1 MGQVIG
7 TVLDYLNQEPWRFLV
22 SFGLLLFL
30 VLNLAAIFTMA
41 ERKVSAYIHLRY
53 GPNRVGPR
61 GLLQPAAD
69 VFKLFTKENT
79 SPSKA
84 DLWVFLGAP
93 IAMFI
98 PAALVWAVVPF
109 SPDAVIADLDI
120 GLLFFVAVTS
130 IGALGV
136 IMAGYGS
143 RSNFSLL
150 GALRGAAQ
158 MISYEVPLILSLL
171 GVIIVTGSLSL
182 VDVVNAQAGGFWQW
196 NFLIQFPMFI
206 VFYIAGLA
214 EVKRVPFDLPE
225 GESEIVGGFMVEYS
239 GMTWALIQASEFV
252 SMALMSAMSV
262 TLFLGGWQP
271 PLEFLDLGNY
281 NWFWFGL
288 KTALL
293 LFTFQWI
300 RWSVPRLR
308 MDQLMDLGWKI
319 LVPICLVY
327 LFVISG
333 LVLLV
338 PSIAQG

>member
-1 MGQVIG
+1 MMG
-7 TVLDYLNQEPWRFLV
+7 TVLEYLNQEPWRFLL
-22 SFGLLLFL
+22 SFGAVLFL

-41 ERKVSAYIHLRY
+41 ERKVAGYIQLRF

-69 VFKLFTKENT
+69 VFKLFTKENI
-79 SPSKA
+79 SPGRA
-84 DLWVFLGAP
+84 DLWIFLAAP
-93 IAMFI
+93 VAMFI
-98 PAALVWAVVPF
+98 PAALVWLVVPF
-109 SPDAVIADLDI
+109 APNAVVTNLNV

-143 RSNFSLL
+143 RSSFSLL

-171 GVIIVTGSLSL
+171 GVIIVTGSLSF
-182 VDVVNAQAGGFWQW
+182 VDVVNAQGGGFWHW
-196 NFLIQFPMFI
+196 NVWLQLPMFF

-239 GMTWALIQASEFV
+239 GMTWALIQAAEFA
-252 SMALMSAMSV
+252 SMGVMAAINV

-271 PLEFLDLGNY
+271 PLEVLDLGNF
-281 NWFWFGL
+281 NWLWFGL

-293 LFTFQWI
+293 TFTFQWI

-308 MDQLMDLGWKI
+308 MDQLMDMGWKI
-319 LVPICLVY
+319 LVPICLLW
-327 LFVISG
+327 LFVTAA
-333 LVLLV
+333 LVLV
-338 PSIAQG
+338 FPSIAQS

>member
-1 MGQVIG
+1 MS
-7 TVLDYLNQEPWRFLV
+7 LDILNQEPFRFLI
-22 SFGLLLFL
+22 SFGAILFL
-30 VLNLAAIFTMA
+30 VLNLAAILTMA
-41 ERKVSAYIHLRY
+41 ERKVSGYIQLRY

-69 VFKLFTKENT
+69 VFKLFSKENL
-79 SPSKA
+79 SPNRA
-84 DLWVFLGAP
+84 DLWIFLAAP

-98 PAALVWAVVPF
+98 PAAAVWLIIPFAPEAVVTN
-109 SPDAVIADLDI
+109 LNI
-120 GLLFFVAVTS
+120 GLLFFVSITS

-171 GVIIVTGSLSL
+171 GIIMITGSLSL
-182 VDVVNAQAGGFWQW
+182 VDVVNIQGGGFWHW
-196 NFLIQFPMFI
+196 FFLPQFPMF
-206 VFYIAGLA
+206 VTFYIAGLA

-239 GMTWALIQASEFV
+239 GMTWALIQASEFA
-252 SMALMSAMSV
+252 SLGLMSAIHT

-271 PLEFLDLGNY
+271 PVDALDLGNF
-281 NWFWFGL
+281 NWIWFGL
-288 KTALL
+288 KTALI

-308 MDQLMDLGWKI
+308 MDQLMDFGWKV
-319 LVPICLVY
+319 LVPVCLIW
-327 LFVISG
+327 LFVTAAWM
-333 LVLLV
+333 LVF
-338 PSIAQG
+338 

>member
-1 MGQVIG
+1 MGQTI
-7 TVLDYLNQEPWRFLV
+7 LNLLEQEPIRFLLA
-22 SFGLLLFL
+22 FGG
-30 VLNLAAIFTMA
+30 VLTIPLTLAALLTMA
-41 ERKVSAYIHLRY
+41 ERKTSAYIQLRF

-61 GLLQPAAD
+61 GLLQPLAD
-69 VFKLFTKENT
+69 TLKLFFKENV
-79 SPSKA
+79 SPSRA
-84 DLWVFLGAP
+84 DLWVFLAAP

-98 PAALVWAVVPF
+98 PAALIWMIVPFAPNAVVTN
-109 SPDAVIADLDI
+109 LNI
-120 GLLFFVAVTS
+120 GILFFVALTS

-143 RSNFSLL
+143 RSSFSLL

-171 GVIIVTGSLSL
+171 GVIILTGSLSL
-182 VDVVNAQAGGFWQW
+182 VDVVNAQGNTFWTWYVWFQ
-196 NFLIQFPMFI
+196 LPMFV

-225 GESEIVGGFMVEYS
+225 GESEIVGGYMVEYS
-239 GMTWALIQASEFV
+239 GMTWALIQAAEFA
-252 SMALMSAMSV
+252 SMGLMSAMSV

-271 PLEFLDLGNY
+271 PLPFLDLGNF

-288 KTALL
+288 KTALIM
-293 LFTFQWI
+293 FTFQWI

-319 LVPICLVY
+319 LVPICLVW
-327 LFVISG
+327 LFVTAG
-333 LVLLV
+333 LVLLI
-338 PSIAQG
+338 PGLFPGS

>member
-1 MGQVIG
+1 MQ
-7 TVLDYLNQEPWRFLV
+7 TALNILEMEPVRLLV
-22 SFGLLLFL
+22 SFGAVIFL
-30 VLNLAAIFTMA
+30 VLNLAAVLTMA

-61 GLLQPAAD
+61 GLLQPMAD
-69 VFKLFTKENT
+69 VFKLFTKEAVQ
-79 SPSKA
+79 PSRA
-84 DLWVFLGAP
+84 DFWIFLGAP

-98 PAALVWAVVPF
+98 PAALAWLVIPFAPSAVV
-109 SPDAVIADLDI
+109 ADLNVAI
-120 GLLFFVAVTS
+120 LFFVAITS
-130 IGALGV
+130 IGALGL

-171 GVIIVTGSLSL
+171 GVVMLTGSLSL
-182 VDVVNAQAGGFWQW
+182 VDVVNNQDGGFWRW
-196 NFLIQFPMFI
+196 HFIPQFPMFI

-214 EVKRVPFDLPE
+214 EVRRVPFDLPE
-225 GESEIVGGFMVEYS
+225 GESEIVGGYMVEYS
-239 GMTWALIQASEFV
+239 GMTWGLIQASEFA
-252 SMALMSAMSV
+252 SMAVMSAITT

-271 PLEFLDLGNY
+271 PLEFLDLGHF

-293 LFTFQWI
+293 TFTLQWI

-308 MDQLMDLGWKI
+308 MDQLMDLGWKV
-319 LVPICLVY
+319 LVPLCLVW
-327 LFVISG
+327 LFVTAAAM
-333 LVLLV
+333 LVI
-338 PSIAQG
+338 PG

>member
-1 MGQVIG
+1 VQ
-7 TVLDYLNQEPWRFLV
+7 TVLNLLEQEPLRFLI
-22 SFGLLLFL
+22 SFGMMIFL
-30 VLNLAAIFTMA
+30 VLNLAAVLTMA
-41 ERKVSAYIHLRY
+41 ERKTAAYIQGRY

-69 VFKLFTKENT
+69 VFKLFTKENV
-79 SPSKA
+79 SPGRA
-84 DLWVFLGAP
+84 DLWIFLGAP

-98 PAALVWAVVPF
+98 PAALVWLAIPF
-109 SPDAVIADLDI
+109 APGAVIADMNI
-120 GLLFFVAVTS
+120 GILFFIAVTS

-143 RSNFSLL
+143 RSAFSLL

-171 GVIIVTGSLSL
+171 GVIMLTGSLSF
-182 VDVVNAQAGGFWQW
+182 VDVVNAQGGGFWNW
-196 NFLIQFPMFI
+196 YFLPQLPMFLT
-206 VFYIAGLA
+206 FYVAGIA

-239 GMTWALIQASEFV
+239 GMTWALIQASEFA
-252 SMALMSAMSV
+252 SMGLMSAITT

-271 PLEFLDLGNY
+271 PFEFLDFGTF

-288 KTALL
+288 KTALIM
-293 LFTFQWI
+293 FTFQWI

-319 LVPICLVY
+319 MVPITLVW
-327 LFVISG
+327 LFVTAGAMLIF
-333 LVLLV
+333 
-338 PSIAQG
+338 